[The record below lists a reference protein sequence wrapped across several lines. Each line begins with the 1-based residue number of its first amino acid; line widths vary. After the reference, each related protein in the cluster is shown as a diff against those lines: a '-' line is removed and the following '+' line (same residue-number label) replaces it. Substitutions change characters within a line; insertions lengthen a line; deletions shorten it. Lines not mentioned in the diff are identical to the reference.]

1 MGEYLD
7 TKETYAECE
16 WCKGCKQSWR
26 YATQMPCSACLA
38 SKSNSDKPLYFEK
51 ETNDG

>member
-16 WCKGCKQSWR
+16 LCKGCKHSWR
-26 YATQMPCSACLA
+26 YATQMPCSACMA
-38 SKSNSDKPLYFEK
+38 SQSDSDKLLYFEE
-51 ETNDG
+51 ETING